1 MTISAI
7 PNVFEET
14 NQSVKWTFGKRCKP
28 FNYVPNNVPYLDLNQ
43 SATTRIIGIRLA
55 DLFPL
60 GMIDIATLVPDGY
73 DFRVVGPHRRS
84 QVRRQDR
91 HKITILYAPQEAT
104 DPQERQVQQLNYDTF
119 ICTMASIF
127 EKYGADI
134 LM

>member
-1 MTISAI
+1 MAISTIQ
-7 PNVFEET
+7 NVFEET
-14 NQSVKWTFGKRCKP
+14 NQSAKWAFGKRCRS
-28 FNYVPNNVPYLDLNQ
+28 FNDVPNDGLHLDLNK
-43 SATTRIIGIRLA
+43 SPATYVIGIRLA

-60 GMIDIATLVPDGY
+60 GMIDIATLVPGGH
-73 DFRVVGPHRRS
+73 DFRVVGPHDGSR
-84 QVRRQDR
+84 VRRQDR

-127 EKYGADI
+127 EKYGTDI